1 MTEFEMYEK
10 SLKRIWTKIDKNSQ
24 CEVIAHKSEGYINVY
39 DYWGTCFMTL
49 TFDNQ
54 GNLIELDID

>member
-10 SLKRIWTKIDKNSQ
+10 SLKRIWTKIDKDSQ
-24 CEVIAHKSEGYINVY
+24 CEVIANKSEGYINVY
-39 DYWGTCFMTL
+39 DYLGTCFMTL
-49 TFDNQ
+49 TFDKQ

>member
-1 MTEFEMYEK
+1 MYEK

-24 CEVIAHKSEGYINVY
+24 CEVIANKSESYINVY
-39 DYWGTCFMTL
+39 DYFGICFMTL
-49 TFDNQ
+49 TFDEQ

>member
-24 CEVIAHKSEGYINVY
+24 CEVIAHKSKGYINVY
-39 DYWGTCFMTL
+39 SYWGTCFMTL
-49 TFDNQ
+49 TFDKQ

>member
-1 MTEFEMYEK
+1 MYEK

-24 CEVIAHKSEGYINVY
+24 CEVITNKSEGYINVY

-49 TFDNQ
+49 MFDKQ

>member
-10 SLKRIWTKIDKNSQ
+10 SLKRIWTKTDKNSQ
-24 CEVIAHKSEGYINVY
+24 CEVIAYKSEGYINVY
-39 DYWGTCFMTL
+39 DYFGICFMTL
-49 TFDNQ
+49 TFDEQ

>member
-24 CEVIAHKSEGYINVY
+24 CEVIANKSEGYINVY
-39 DYWGTCFMTL
+39 DYFGICFMTL
-49 TFDNQ
+49 TFDEE

>member
-10 SLKRIWTKIDKNSQ
+10 SLKRIWTKIDKNSK
-24 CEVIAHKSEGYINVY
+24 CEVIANKSEGYINVY
-39 DYWGTCFMTL
+39 DYFGICFMTL
-49 TFDNQ
+49 TFDEQ